1 MVKFTIKLI
10 KEYFASKEKEGKK
23 LLFFEKIG
31 NSKTSKEELLEN
43 LKRLLEKQ
51 GFKIKK

>member
-1 MVKFTIKLI
+1 MVKFTIKPI

-31 NSKTSKEELLEN
+31 DSKTSKEERLKN
-43 LKRLLEKQ
+43 LIRILEKQ

>member
-1 MVKFTIKLI
+1 MVKFTIKPI

-31 NSKTSKEELLEN
+31 DSKTSKEGTIRKPQTSFREA
-43 LKRLLEKQ
+43 RL
-51 GFKIKK
+51 